1 MSKLPDDDGGGIL
14 MPILVSL
21 LVVVGLGT
29 AGLFGYIGYT
39 GYRAMANQPASSST
53 SGTSQARAQTPT
65 QNQQNQ
71 VPAQN
76 QQEGSGSTDSQ
87 STSGSQTQNNPPK
100 GSKSSGALGDY
111 YVEIKDAALAKDTD
125 GNPAIIITYN
135 WTNNSDKTTSE
146 AAVLYG
152 KAFQDGIQLEPA
164 FVLDSDVYTDA
175 GNSMKEI
182 RPGASLTVQSAYVMT
197 SESSSVEFEVT
208 ELISLSD
215 EMVSKNFD
223 ISNLTTENKNPVAEK
238 VNQTNTNKSPQD
250 TENSKSVS
258 TQAPPKN
265 TNSTGKER
273 RSNWS
278 SGAYLGSSESDKYHD
293 YECRAAKNILPEN
306 EVWFSSEEDAQ
317 SAGYSRCGICW

>member
-1 MSKLPDDDGGGIL
+1 MAKLPDNDSGGIL

-53 SGTSQARAQTPT
+53 SGTYQAKAQTPT
-65 QNQQNQ
+65 QNQKNQ

-197 SESSSVEFEVT
+197 SESSPVEFEVT

-223 ISNLTTENKNPVAEK
+223 VSSLPIGNANPASAQVQ
-238 VNQTNTNKSPQD
+238 QTSTSKSQD
-250 TENSKSVS
+250 TQNQEPVKTTDSS
-258 TQAPPKN
+258 KN
-265 TNSTGKER
+265 TNSVGKER

-293 YECRAAKNILPEN
+293 YECRAAKNILQEN
-306 EVWFSSEEDAQ
+306 EVWFSSEAAAQ
-317 SAGYSRCGICW
+317 AAGYFRCGICW